1 MSTKTGENESWLQ
14 YDETDWSYFIV
25 LDTKLEW
32 SFTEMFV
39 LTLTKC
45 HYICFV
51 SKVIAIG
58 QNFEQIFL
66 VTWIKIALL
75 VAQTML
81 GHSVV
86 APVLPTGSAEHF
98 VFYST
103 W

>member
-1 MSTKTGENESWLQ
+1 MSTKTGENGSWLK

-51 SKVIAIG
+51 STVIG
-58 QNFEQIFL
+58 QNFDQIFFGYL
-66 VTWIKIALL
+66 NKDC
-75 VAQTML
+75 
-81 GHSVV
+81 
-86 APVLPTGSAEHF
+86 PTGGTDYA
-98 VFYST
+98 
-103 W
+103 WA